1 MTPKWLF
8 FDVGTTLIDETKAF
22 DHRIRDAIAGTDVT
36 FEQFNEKR
44 KFFAMQ
50 NFRGDLEAIEYFG
63 LTRTPWHK
71 EDEYPYPEAAGV
83 LEYLHGKGYK
93 LGVIANQSLGTEDRL
108 KNWGLLKYISVV
120 ASSAELGVSKPDK
133 NIFLKAMK
141 IAGTTPESS
150 VMIGDRLD
158 NDIYPA
164 MELGMMTVW
173 VRQGFSVYHQ
183 LDEIKGKPEYI
194 IDSLAELMEI
204 Y

>member
-133 NIFLKAMK
+133 NIFLKAME